1 MKIDRQLNLVVEIP
15 REGEPSVFSHSSAL
29 PAEIVEQYHSLA
41 GPTMNAM
48 ATRGYG
54 LFAPRYAAAVLRE
67 VADEQALMMSAN
79 LDARLQDAAKARAKV
94 RVEGFFS
101 EIRRRTH
108 IVCLTENGWDKLPLA
123 DARSNDTVD
132 DEELSQIENALVFFT
147 FGLRSWVKAQRD
159 GVSGGLSLFN
169 ARIESL
175 SCTELIHSLKT
186 STMSEN
192 SGASPGASP
201 ASSTGSPG
209 RDSKSTSHGTA
220 SHGPALPRIAVVS

>member
-15 REGEPSVFSHSSAL
+15 REGEPSVFSHSAAL

-67 VADEQALMMSAN
+67 VADEQALMSAG
-79 LDARLQDAAKARAKV
+79 LDGQLQDAAKARAKV

-108 IVCLTENGWDKLPLA
+108 IVCMTENGWDKLPLA
-123 DARSNDTVD
+123 DAKANGTVD

-175 SCTELIHSLKT
+175 NCTELIHSLQILTK
-186 STMSEN
+186 SAN
-192 SGASPGASP
+192 SGASQDASP
-201 ASSTGSPG
+201 ASSTGLQG
-209 RDSKSTSHGTA
+209 RDSKSPSHGTA
-220 SHGPALPRIAVVS
+220 SPGPALPRIAVVL